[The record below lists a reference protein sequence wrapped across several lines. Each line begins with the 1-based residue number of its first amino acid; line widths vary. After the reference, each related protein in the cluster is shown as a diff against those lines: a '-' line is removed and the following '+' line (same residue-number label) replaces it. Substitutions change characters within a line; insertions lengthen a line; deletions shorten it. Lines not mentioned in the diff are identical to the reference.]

1 MQGLKGCNLR
11 PMCPAMSLPASASS
25 APAGHLASPRLLLF
39 IAIACGLSAGANY
52 INQPLIHSIAQALG
66 VGDSR
71 ASYLVT
77 VAQVSYA
84 VGLLFLVPLGDVL
97 DRRRLVAVLMTLGAG
112 GLLLSAASPWTPRP
126 FAVLVAGTL
135 MTGLFSVAAQVLVPF
150 ASQLVPPAQSG
161 RAVGLVMS
169 GLLIGILAA
178 RTVAGL
184 LSDLG
189 GWNTAYWVAGLAM
202 FGMACVLYRALPPR
216 AKASAARLPYGQVLR
231 SMVALVRSQ
240 PRLRTRTLLGALAF
254 GATSVLFS
262 TMALLLA
269 GPGLGYGDSV
279 IGLVGLTGVAGAVMA
294 TVVGRL
300 ADRGQVPLVT
310 AVGVGVL
317 LLGWVPLWLG
327 QYSLWVF
334 IGGFMLTQVAQQCV
348 HISNQN
354 VIFGLA
360 PEARSRINACYM
372 TGYFTG
378 AALGSALGAWAW
390 SRAGWLGA
398 CSAGVTMVLGG
409 VCVWAWDRR
418 LARRG

>member
-1 MQGLKGCNLR
+1 
-11 PMCPAMSLPASASS
+11 MCLSMPLPASVSP

-39 IAIACGLSAGANY
+39 IAMACGLSAGANY
-52 INQPLIHSIAQALG
+52 INQPLIHSIALALG
-66 VGDSR
+66 VGDSQ
-71 ASYLVT
+71 ASALVT

-97 DRRRLVAVLMTLGAG
+97 DRRRLVGLLMSLGAA
-112 GLLLSAASPWTPRP
+112 GLLLSAASPWTPKP
-126 FAVLVAGTL
+126 FAFLVAGTL

-178 RTVAGL
+178 RTVSGL

-202 FGMACVLYRALPPR
+202 FGMAWVLYRALPVR
-216 AKASAARLPYGQVLR
+216 ATASAPGLPYGQVMR

-240 PRLRTRTLLGALAF
+240 PRLRTRALLGALAF
-254 GATSVLFS
+254 GALSVLFS

-269 GPGLGYGDSV
+269 GPGLGYGDTV
-279 IGLVGLTGVAGAVMA
+279 IGLVGLTGVVGAYMA
-294 TVVGRL
+294 TVVGRMI
-300 ADRGQVPLVT
+300 DRGLAHVVT
-310 AVGVGVL
+310 GVGVAVL
-317 LLGWVPLWLG
+317 LLGWVPLWFG
-327 QYSLWVF
+327 QYSLWLF
-334 IGGFMLTQVAQQCV
+334 IGGFLLTQVAQQCV
-348 HISNQN
+348 HIANQN

-390 SRAGWLGA
+390 SQAGWLGA
-398 CSAGVTMVLGG
+398 CAAGVSMVLGAIA
-409 VCVWAWDRR
+409 VWAWDRR
-418 LARRG
+418 LAR